1 MDGSAFFFAFLGAL
15 VVALAG
21 FACWR
26 FGRRGLSQETLQL
39 RTSFREL
46 SIERADRRQQMTLAK
61 NLIEDLVRDSGSG
74 DLARRLEFIIGV
86 LTERRRAENTTEKI
100 AKLNARI

>member
-1 MDGSAFFFAFLGAL
+1 MDGSAFFYAFLGAL
-15 VVALAG
+15 VVALSG

-26 FGRRGLSQETLQL
+26 LGRRAQSQETLQV
-39 RTSFREL
+39 RTSLREL
-46 SIERADRRQQMTLAK
+46 SVERIDRRQQMTLAK
-61 NLIEDLVRDSGSG
+61 NLIEDLVRESGSG
-74 DLARRLEFIIGV
+74 DLARRLEFIVGV